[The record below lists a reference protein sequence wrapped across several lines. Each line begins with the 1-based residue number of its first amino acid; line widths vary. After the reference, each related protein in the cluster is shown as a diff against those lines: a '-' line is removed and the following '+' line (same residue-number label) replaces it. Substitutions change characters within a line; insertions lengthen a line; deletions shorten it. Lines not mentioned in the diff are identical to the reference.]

1 MNCLFHSCRNCE
13 TCQALQR
20 SLHPS
25 CRLTNFTRAK
35 VRCKFRRLRSVTE
48 NLDAVQDIWPAECA
62 SSRIFFKFND
72 SSSRLKLTSR
82 FFTKDFLLKC
92 ATLW

>member
-1 MNCLFHSCRNCE
+1 MNCLFHSCRNYE

-48 NLDAVQDIWPAECA
+48 NLDAIQDIWPADVLA
-62 SSRIFFKFND
+62 VV
-72 SSSRLKLTSR
+72 
-82 FFTKDFLLKC
+82 DFSNLLIVQVD
-92 ATLW
+92 

>member
-48 NLDAVQDIWPAECA
+48 NLDAGQDIWPADCA
-62 SSRIFFKFND
+62 SSRRFFKFID
-72 SSSRLKLTSR
+72 SNRYLSQNEAFS
-82 FFTKDFLLKC
+82 
-92 ATLW
+92 